1 MVRGGKVG
9 GKRSF
14 RKRVRSKEGG
24 SDDSDE
30 DYVVPDEV
38 RELSDCSEDSLFSLA
53 GCESEE
59 SFNNFVEDEEEEE
72 IEVRRK
78 FNRSKTKNGICGRQ
92 KNGRKPSQQR
102 GRITYSH
109 QLEEEEYKEE
119 EEEKEKEEQCDE
131 ETDEYEEDDAD
142 EDFHCDEDE
151 EFTPEEEDYSDE
163 EEIKGRKKKS
173 NGVNMGKKAVQ
184 KLASVTYT
192 RGRKRRNS
200 RTARKPLRKKRRT
213 NGGLRRK
220 TKYDDEG
227 DFIDIGPTIRTKS
240 KKNPGR
246 KRRRQIVDSDS
257 HSDFVLSRSSD
268 YEYTISEEER
278 EQVREA
284 EELCGRLRTNLRSS
298 SLLTKNEEDGVHEEL
313 HQQRKPPARKGKEKI
328 EEHRGRKGKDK
339 VEDLKSEPVKQVCG
353 ICLSEEDKRRV
364 RGVLDCCTHF
374 FCFACIMEWAK
385 VESRCPLCKQ
395 RFKTISKPA
404 RSTTAGVDLR
414 GSVIQVPERDQVYQP
429 SEEELR
435 SYFDPYE
442 YVFCSECHQGGDDD
456 LMLLCDLCDSPAHT
470 YCVGLGR
477 EVPEG
482 NWYCDGCRPVA
493 LGSSSSQAKEGV
505 ADSRAATGQSLPG
518 RPSPAV
524 HARETIDLNLMSS
537 PRAAFSQGFGNFSS
551 RFSGRSVEGA
561 SPVSGGGAPTLSE
574 RRWIHRQIQQLLSL
588 DRMTSAASRSNGISA
603 TNSTSNLYGSQ
614 NDQSRLTATQDTR
627 TQNVGTSSYHSFFD
641 ERLRNSTSPLMQ
653 NGDHFSMRI
662 SNSRRPVVQDSA
674 PFTNRAVNGAFWP
687 GLVGT
692 PPVSDYVQVHQLSS
706 SSHIVADGSVS
717 PAIREDG
724 NFHIVKEQ
732 LSSLV
737 KRHLMGLSQNID
749 LGNSTIKDIARISLN
764 TILAACGLEHKRS
777 EVCAVPPPSA
787 CPHIELMAGGQT
799 SIIKG
804 CCSSCFDSFVGDV
817 VKRIMDTRMSQ
828 WLRLGL

>member
-9 GKRSF
+9 GKRNF
-14 RKRVRSKEGG
+14 RKRDRSKEGV

-30 DYVVPDEV
+30 DYVVSDED
-38 RELSDCSEDSLFSLA
+38 RDLSDGSEDSLYSLD

-59 SFNNFVEDEEEEE
+59 SLDSFVGDEDEE

-92 KNGRKPSQQR
+92 KIGRKPSQHR

-109 QLEEEEYKEE
+109 QLEEEKEEDKEE
-119 EEEKEKEEQCDE
+119 EEREQEEVDDE

-142 EDFHCDEDE
+142 EDFDCDDDE
-151 EFTPEEEDYSDE
+151 EFTAEEEDYSDE

-173 NGVNMGKKAVQ
+173 DGIKMGKKVVQ
-184 KLASVTYT
+184 KRASVAYT
-192 RGRKRRNS
+192 RGRKRRKNS
-200 RTARKPLRKKRRT
+200 RAAKPLRKKRRK

-227 DFIDIGPTIRTKS
+227 DFVDNGPAIRTKS
-240 KKNPGR
+240 KKKTGR
-246 KRRRQIVDSDS
+246 KRRRLIIDSDS
-257 HSDFVLSRSSD
+257 HSDCVSSRSSE

-284 EELCGRLRTNLRSS
+284 EELCGSLRTNLRSS
-298 SLLTKNEEDGVHEEL
+298 SLLTKNEEDGLHEDL

-328 EEHRGRKGKDK
+328 EEHQGRKGKDK
-339 VEDLKSEPVKQVCG
+339 VEDLKSEPGKQVCG

-435 SYFDPYE
+435 SYIDPYE
-442 YVFCSECHQGGDDD
+442 YVICSECHQGGDDD

-493 LGSSSSQAKEGV
+493 MGSSSSQVQEGA
-505 ADSRAATGQSLPG
+505 ADSRATTVQSLPG

-524 HARETIDLNLMSS
+524 HAREVIDLNLMSS
-537 PRAAFSQGFGNFSS
+537 PRAAFSQGFGNLSS

-574 RRWIHRQIQQLLSL
+574 RRWIHRQIQQLLSM
-588 DRMTSAASRSNGISA
+588 DRMTSSTGRSNGISA
-603 TNSTSNLYGSQ
+603 TNSTSNLYGPQS
-614 NDQSRLTATQDTR
+614 DQSRVTTTHDAR
-627 TQNVGTSSYHSFFD
+627 TQNVGTSYHSFFE
-641 ERLRNSTSPLMQ
+641 ERLCHSTSPLMQ
-653 NGDHFSMRI
+653 NGDHFSMRV
-662 SNSRRPVVQDSA
+662 SNSRRPAVQDSA
-674 PFTNRAVNGAFWP
+674 PFTNRTVNGGFWP
-687 GLVGT
+687 GLVVT
-692 PPVSDYVQVHQLSS
+692 HPVSDYEQGHQLSS
-706 SSHIVADGSVS
+706 SSHIVADGSMS
-717 PAIREDG
+717 PAIREES

-764 TILAACGLEHKRS
+764 TILAACGLEHKKS
-777 EVCAVPPPSA
+777 EEA
-787 CPHIELMAGGQT
+787 
-799 SIIKG
+799 
-804 CCSSCFDSFVGDV
+804 
-817 VKRIMDTRMSQ
+817 
-828 WLRLGL
+828 WLRGSWTQECRSGCDLAFRHYLLHRFQRHTFFVSS